1 MSIINGTKLV
11 APVSVEDARRVLG
24 EATMDIG
31 TLCTS
36 DKINPWAKFKPVAYP
51 GLFPNS
57 LYWQGADK
65 KNGFHLDTN
74 TANTY
79 TNDFVRNFYNNSAN
93 WTYVHPA
100 GGMSEPLRLPDFNGY
115 NHSCVPI
122 ISSRRK
128 KSLGLVRIPLRPG
141 IVSYTVYVET
151 PSEYDNDGIPIDL
164 SNNLTIADFN
174 LGVDNDSLYCLKDGY
189 LAAILAFQ
197 TNNPIEYGFAGVG
210 YDVKTAIRI
219 NDKKLSEHDG
229 NRLVIQDFRTGFPN
243 GQSITAPLWII
254 LGIVWGYNKRLWTG
268 IPWDDDNFYAH
279 NIQFYQQTSSWPLG
293 ELLAWAKNPV
303 LSGWRAIKWIST
315 EDTVAVPYGI
325 NTYWQVKILFDN
337 TADIDRDLSGIQFK
351 EVSSGMTIT
360 PTLINEDFSVASSSD
375 YIIPANG
382 SKTLRFNIS
391 DLFGIPTK
399 GSKKTIQAWWQGHQL
414 WSLEF
419 QGADNY

>member
-1 MSIINGTKLV
+1 MSIVNGTKIV
-11 APVSVEDARRVLG
+11 APVSVEDVRRVLG
-24 EATMDIG
+24 TATMDIG

-36 DKINPWAKFKPVAYP
+36 DRINPWAKFKPVAYP
-51 GLFPNS
+51 ALSPNS

-79 TNDFVRNFYNNSAN
+79 TNDFVRNFYNNTDN

-100 GGMSEPLRLPDFNGY
+100 GGMDEPFRLTDFNGY
-115 NHSCVPI
+115 NHNCVPI
-122 ISSRRK
+122 LSSRRK
-128 KSLGLVRIPLRPG
+128 KSLGLVKIPLESG
-141 IVSYTVYVET
+141 IVSYGVGVEI

-164 SNNLTIADFN
+164 SNNLTIADFD
-174 LGVDNDSLYCLKDGY
+174 LRDDDSLFCLKDGY

-197 TNNPIEYGFAGVG
+197 TNNPIEHGFVGVG

-219 NDKKLSEHDG
+219 NDKKLTEDGG
-229 NRLVIQDFRTGFPN
+229 NRLVIHDFSTGFPL
-243 GQSITAPLWII
+243 GRDITEPLWII
-254 LGIVWGYNKRLWTG
+254 LGIVWGYEKRLWTG

-279 NIQFYQQTSSWPLG
+279 NIQFYQKTSSWPLG
-293 ELLAWAKNPV
+293 ELLAWAKNPA

-315 EDTVAVPYGI
+315 EDTVAVPYGT
-325 NTYWQVKILFDN
+325 NTYWQVKILFNN
-337 TADIDRDLSGIQFK
+337 TADTDRDISGIQFK
-351 EVSSGMTIT
+351 EASSGTTIN
-360 PTLINEDFSVASSSD
+360 PTLINEDFSLASSSD

-382 SKTLRFNIS
+382 SKTLRFDIS
-391 DLFGIPTK
+391 DLFDIPTK
-399 GSKKTIQAWWQGHQL
+399 GSKKTIQVLWQDHQL